1 MTARILCIASLLTLA
16 APATLAGQATASQG
30 TAGAR
35 ASSADRTRQILE
47 AYWKDHDA
55 RYVAEN
61 AVFTMMPSGEVIRG
75 REAIAKHID
84 GFYHGAL
91 DAKAEIVNAVFGENK
106 GVLEALVVGRHTGTF
121 AGVAA
126 TGRDVR
132 VPISVVYDLENG
144 LITKARIYL
153 MINVLLEQIRGTPSA

>member
-1 MTARILCIASLLTLA
+1 MTARILCFVSLLMLA
-16 APATLAGQATASQG
+16 LPATLAGQNGASQS
-30 TAGAR
+30 A
-35 ASSADRTRQILE
+35 ASIDRTREVLE
-47 AYWKDHDA
+47 AYWKNHDA

-61 AVFTMMPSGEVIRG
+61 AVFTMMPSGEEIRG

-91 DAKAEIVNAVFGENK
+91 DARAEVVNSVFGENK
-106 GVLEALVVGRHTGTF
+106 GVLEALVVGKHTGTF

-153 MINVLLEQIRGTPSA
+153 MVNVLLEQIRKAPPA